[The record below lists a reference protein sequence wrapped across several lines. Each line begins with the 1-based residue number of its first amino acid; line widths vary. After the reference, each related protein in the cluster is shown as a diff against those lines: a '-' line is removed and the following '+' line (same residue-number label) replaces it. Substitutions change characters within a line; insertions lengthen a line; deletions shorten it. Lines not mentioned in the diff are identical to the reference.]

1 MVQKNRASP
10 LKVVGF
16 CGLPGSG
23 KSRAID
29 AIVGLG
35 PVITMGDVIR
45 NEAKKRNIEPT
56 GENLG
61 KIAKELREKGGQKV
75 VADKCVDLIKAQ
87 NSDIIFVDG
96 LRSMAE
102 VNAFRREW
110 KFPIIAIDLN
120 EEERFKR
127 LLLRGRSDDPKTI
140 EELKERDKREMSLGI
155 TEVINKAD
163 YVILNDISVK
173 KLQKKTKKLVKKIIK
188 NY

>member
-1 MVQKNRASP
+1 M
-10 LKVVGF
+10 KVIGF

-23 KSRAID
+23 KSKSIEAI
-29 AIVGLG
+29 IGLG

-45 NEAKKRNIEPT
+45 NEAKKRNIELT

-61 KIAKELREKGGQKV
+61 RIAKELREKCGQTI
-75 VADKCVDLIKAQ
+75 VAEKCVELIKAQ
-87 NSDIIFVDG
+87 NNDIIFIDG
-96 LRSMAE
+96 IRSMAE

-120 EEERFKR
+120 DEERFKR

-140 EELKERDKREMSLGI
+140 EELKERDKREIGFGI
-155 TEVINKAD
+155 REVINKAD
-163 YVILNDISVK
+163 YKIINNISEK
-173 KLQKKTKKLVKKIIK
+173 KLQQKTRKLVNEIIK